1 MNKKIS
7 LRSFAFFLL
16 LAISIILP
24 FVNDSRTLLILLT
37 QIFIF
42 GILAMSYDILLGY
55 TGIVSFG
62 HAMFSAL
69 VPIQQQ
75 SCLSRWITHS

>member
-1 MNKKIS
+1 MKPKIA
-7 LRSFAFFLL
+7 LRHIAFFLL
-16 LAISIILP
+16 FGIFFILP

-55 TGIVSFG
+55 T
-62 HAMFSAL
+62 
-69 VPIQQQ
+69 
-75 SCLSRWITHS
+75 